1 MKPAHYGPRPDGLP
15 SLPKH
20 FPVRAL
26 LAALSLGLLGACASP
41 VAKDPSKAHLQA
53 DSAPVVSGAIP
64 APVMQTAA
72 LPKPRITPRTETY
85 SVVVNNVKVQELL
98 FALARDAKLNVDIHP
113 GISGTVTLN
122 AIDQTLPQIL
132 SRLAKQVDMRF
143 ELDGPNLAVMPD
155 TPYLRNYKID
165 YVNMTR
171 DTAG

>member
-72 LPKPRITPRTETY
+72 LPKPRIAPPHRD
-85 SVVVNNVKVQELL
+85 L
-98 FALARDAKLNVDIHP
+98 F
-113 GISGTVTLN
+113 GGG
-122 AIDQTLPQIL
+122 
-132 SRLAKQVDMRF
+132 
-143 ELDGPNLAVMPD
+143 E
-155 TPYLRNYKID
+155 
-165 YVNMTR
+165 
-171 DTAG
+171 